1 MLHLEIGFAV
11 HLHAAFARKERSDV
25 LDAAGG
31 VEPDLGAVGQHHLR
45 PLAQLGDDGH
55 GLRQALGKQHGR
67 EPAGQE
73 HRGDHG
79 RSGYTH
85 RAPAQGDTASGVHAA
100 LELPERTLDV
110 DAGRIVDAVVDI
122 QYVINLP
129 QQSAVGGRRVVP
141 RFDGRGFRSI
151 QLASQVGCQYFFV
164 DL

>member
-1 MLHLEIGFAV
+1 M
-11 HLHAAFARKERSDV
+11 
-25 LDAAGG
+25 
-31 VEPDLGAVGQHHLR
+31 
-45 PLAQLGDDGH
+45 GDDGQ
-55 GLRQALGKQHGR
+55 GLRKAFGKRHGGNA
-67 EPAGQE
+67 PGQQN
-73 HRGDHG
+73 HRHG
-79 RSGYTH
+79 GGSGGAE
-85 RAPAQGDTASGVHAA
+85 RDAAQGDAASGVHAA